1 MHKTLSDYIV
11 DLTQNSVKADSNVI
25 IVSLMEREDGY
36 IKVYIADDGAG
47 MDAETLARIRE
58 LLPEDRRNAP
68 VCKCSQP
75 LESSPGSPVPP
86 VSGEKRLQRTGGQG
100 IPYLA
105 ELVDKCGG
113 VWDVVSED
121 GIGTSLFF
129 EINAKHQNAP
139 PLGNLASAVACC
151 MGMEGGFDLNFSRAL
166 GDESYS
172 VIRSKA
178 AETLGDLHGAP
189 ALAALREF
197 VRQSENELTKKG
209 D

>member
-11 DLTQNSVKADSNVI
+11 DLTQNSVKAGSGII
-25 IVSLMEREDGY
+25 IVDVVEGEDGH

-47 MDAETLARIRE
+47 MDAETMARIRE
-58 LLPEDRRNAP
+58 LLPEDKRNAP
-68 VCKCSQP
+68 VCRCN
-75 LESSPGSPVPP
+75 PP
-86 VSGEKRLQRTGGQG
+86 PEPPPSVDNGEVSRRTGGQG

-105 ELVDKCGG
+105 NLVGKCGG
-113 VWDVVSED
+113 DWDVVSEQ

-129 EINAKHQNAP
+129 EINAKHQDAP

-151 MGMEGGFDLNFSRAL
+151 MGMEGGFDLKFSRAL
-166 GDESYS
+166 GGESYS
-172 VIRSKA
+172 IIRSEA
-178 AETLGDLHGAP
+178 AETLGDLHDAA

-197 VRQSENELTKKG
+197 IRLSENELTKKG